1 MEALFIFVRIRTQHI
16 YLKLFIGDVREGLI
30 CYLKSILDVFLIR
43 AT

>member
-1 MEALFIFVRIRTQHI
+1 MEALFIFVRIRTHI